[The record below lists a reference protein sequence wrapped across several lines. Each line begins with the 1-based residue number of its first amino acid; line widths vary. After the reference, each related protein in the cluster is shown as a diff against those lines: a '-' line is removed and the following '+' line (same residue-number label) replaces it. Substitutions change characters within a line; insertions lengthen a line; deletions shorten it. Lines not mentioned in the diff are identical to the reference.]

1 MIWKKSATRFYIP
14 GVVLT
19 LTGLTVSVFSTASI
33 AGATPLTGFGSAI
46 LQAGNGSVLVNGL
59 GVTSG
64 CIVWYNGAAPTACPA
79 TPGTGSFSVQ
89 GGSTAPFTVGD
100 VGTIDDLPFNP
111 ALPLVGFMVINNA
124 PNVPATIEFDLK
136 DIRTNGSTALGGCT
150 GAAAT
155 SPGDTCTMANS
166 PFTLTNGLIDPG
178 TGVVDTVSITLTMDA
193 WGYTGSSGTNYN
205 AATPYIGSFTTQ
217 QAIQGAN
224 IQSILNTIQSG
235 GSVTASW
242 SATFTPGTVTP
253 EPESLFLAGLG
264 LLALG
269 CLRRN
274 AQKV

>member
-1 MIWKKSATRFYIP
+1 MILKKSATRFYVP

-33 AGATPLTGFGSAI
+33 AGAAQITGTAI
-46 LQAGNGSVLVNGL
+46 LDAGNGSVLVTGS
-59 GVTSG
+59 GATG
-64 CIVWYNGAAPTACPA
+64 CINWYNGGPPPTTCPNSGS
-79 TPGTGSFSVQ
+79 GTFSVQ
-89 GGSTAPFTVGD
+89 GGSTAPFTAGVS
-100 VGTIDDLPFNP
+100 GTILDIPGNFSM
-111 ALPLVGFMVINNA
+111 LVGFMVINN
-124 PNVPATIEFDLK
+124 PTPIDFDLR
-136 DIRTNGSTALGGCT
+136 DIRTNGSTALGFCT
-150 GAAAT
+150 GAQAAA
-155 SPGDTCTMANS
+155 PGDTCTLANS
-166 PFTLTNGLIDPG
+166 PFTLTNGLIDPL
-178 TGVVDTVSITLTMDA
+178 TGLVDTVSISLTVDA

-217 QAIQGAN
+217 QAIQGDN
-224 IQSILNTIQSG
+224 ILSIVNTIQTG

-242 SATFTPGTVTP
+242 SATFTPGTATP